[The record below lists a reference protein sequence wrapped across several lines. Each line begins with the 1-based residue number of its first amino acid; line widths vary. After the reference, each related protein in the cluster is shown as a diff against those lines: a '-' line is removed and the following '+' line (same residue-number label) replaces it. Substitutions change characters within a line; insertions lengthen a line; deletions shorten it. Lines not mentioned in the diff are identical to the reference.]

1 MTWALSTPR
10 AWAWSWIWKPPRAG
24 CAPPPLPRS
33 PRSSQW
39 PKPPWTSCK
48 PPRWPP
54 RADPARAR
62 NRLQW
67 ASVRRPCRPPHPM
80 RLEGKV
86 ALVTGGGTGMGRA
99 ISTLFA
105 AEGARVAVNY
115 RASQKETDEVVAAIK
130 AAGGEAFA
138 VQANVSVE
146 AEVQAMIAAID
157 ERWGRLDVLVNNAGW
172 SQVTPHP
179 QLDLLTDE
187 IWDRTLDINLRGA
200 FYCVR
205 QAVPLMRRNG
215 GGAIVNNTSA
225 SAFHAAG
232 SSLVYSASKAALVN
246 LTMGL
251 ARALAPDIRVNAFA
265 PGMVETRFA
274 GWPADSFDKARASTP
289 LEKIASAEEVAQTA
303 LFLAAEAT
311 ALTGETIVIDGGRT
325 RLGPKAY
332 K

>member
-1 MTWALSTPR
+1 M
-10 AWAWSWIWKPPRAG
+10 
-24 CAPPPLPRS
+24 
-33 PRSSQW
+33 
-39 PKPPWTSCK
+39 
-48 PPRWPP
+48 
-54 RADPARAR
+54 
-62 NRLQW
+62 RLQ
-67 ASVRRPCRPPHPM
+67 
-80 RLEGKV
+80 GKV

-99 ISTLFA
+99 IASLFA

-115 RASQKETDEVVAAIK
+115 RASREESDAVVAGIIE
-130 AAGGEAFA
+130 AGGEAFA
-138 VQANVSVE
+138 VQANVAVE
-146 AEVQAMIAAID
+146 SDVRAMIEAID
-157 ERWGRLDVLVNNAGW
+157 ARWGRLDVLVNNAGW
-172 SQVTPHP
+172 SQVTPHAE
-179 QLDLLTDE
+179 LDLLTDE
-187 IWDRTLDINLRGA
+187 LWDRTLNINLRGA

-232 SSLVYSASKAALVN
+232 SSLIYSASKAALVN
-246 LTMGL
+246 LTLGL

-289 LEKIASAEEVAQTA
+289 LEKIASAEEVALTA
-303 LFLAAEAT
+303 LYLAADAT

-325 RLGPKAY
+325 RLGPKSY